1 MSALVDSARKYL
13 DVKFRHRGRSPRA
26 LDCAGLPWLAYKDL
40 GVDLPDFRLY
50 GPEPHNDGLITHIT
64 AALGDPVAV
73 APVCESDLQAGDIAV
88 IRFEVEPHH
97 VCIITDYPM
106 GGFAVLHAD
115 GHYGKVIEHRLSPDM
130 VDRITHVFRRP
141 V

>member
-1 MSALVDSARKYL
+1 MSSLVDAARKYL
-13 DVKFRHRGRSPRA
+13 GVKFRHRGRSPRA

-73 APVCESDLQAGDIAV
+73 APVCESDLRAGDIAV
-88 IRFEVEPHH
+88 IRFEVDRTTSASSP
-97 VCIITDYPM
+97 TT
-106 GGFAVLHAD
+106 
-115 GHYGKVIEHRLSPDM
+115 RLAASPYC
-130 VDRITHVFRRP
+130 TP
-141 V
+141 TATTGA